1 MALNRT
7 SLCVALRLCACAG
20 LAPAPSHA
28 QATNIRTI
36 RSRSWSASRPAAAP
50 MSPARVIAQKLSEAT
65 GQTFVV
71 ENRPGASG
79 LIASEQVAKA
89 PADGYTIMVGSQT
102 TLAVAPA
109 LYKKFQLDVT
119 KELTGMAMIGIS
131 PLVAV
136 VNANSPIKSIKD
148 LIAEAKAKN
157 GTMNFG
163 SGGVGTTPHMAGEL
177 FAFNAGIKMVHV
189 AYRGEAPG
197 INDLLGGQIPFMF
210 SNLSVVKG
218 NIEAGKLRAL
228 AVTSAKRVPSLP
240 DVPTVA
246 ETFPGF
252 DAATWFVLVGADR
265 DAARG
270 VDEDQR
276 RDQEDRRDARIFSSA
291 STRIGMFP
299 DQDRTPDEIN
309 AYIKAEIAKWAKVIT
324 GRRREAGGL
333 RDWRFLFA
341 AEKRLRP

>member
-1 MALNRT
+1 MHGSRT
-7 SLCVALRLCACAG
+7 ALRVLASLALTAG
-20 LAPAPSHA
+20 FVAHGHA
-28 QATNIRTI
+28 QAKYPDHPVKVVVGF
-36 RSRSWSASRPAAAP
+36 SAGGGTDVA
-50 MSPARVIAQKLSEAT
+50 ARVIAQKLTEAT

-79 LIASEQVAKA
+79 LIGSEQVAKS

-109 LYKKFQLDVT
+109 LYKKFQLDVV
-119 KELTGMAMIGIS
+119 KDLTGMAMIGVS

-136 VNANSPIKSIKD
+136 VNANSPIHSIKD
-148 LIAEAKAKN
+148 LIAEAKAKK

-177 FAFNAGIKMVHV
+177 FAFNAGIKWVHV

-218 NIEAGKLRAL
+218 NIQGGKLRAL
-228 AVTSAKRVPSLP
+228 AVTSPKRVPSLP
-240 DVPTVA
+240 DVPTIA

-252 DAATWFVLVGADR
+252 AAATWFALVAPVGVPPEAVSIINADTKKIVATK
-265 DAARG
+265 DF
-270 VDEDQR
+270 
-276 RDQEDRRDARIFSSA
+276 QERFD
-291 STRIGMFP
+291 TLGMIP
-299 DQDRTPDEIN
+299 DQDRTPAEIN
-309 AYIKAEIAKWAKVIT
+309 AYIKSEIAKWAKVIQD
-324 GRRREAGGL
+324 AGVKPA
-333 RDWRFLFA
+333 D
-341 AEKRLRP
+341 

>member
-1 MALNRT
+1 MRLATLSIAL
-7 SLCVALRLCACAG
+7 G
-20 LAPAPSHA
+20 LALVVGVVTGHTQAPKYPDHPVKVLVGF
-28 QATNIRTI
+28 
-36 RSRSWSASRPAAAP
+36 SAGGGTDVA
-50 MSPARVIAQKLSEAT
+50 ARVIAQKLSEAM

-79 LIASEQVAKA
+79 LIASEQVVKS
-89 PADGYTIMVGSQT
+89 PADGYTILVASQT
-102 TLAVAPA
+102 TMAVAPA
-109 LYKKFQLDVT
+109 LYRKIQIDAT
-119 KELTGMAMIGIS
+119 KDFTGLAMIGIS

-136 VNANSPIKSIKD
+136 VNANSPIRSIQD
-148 LIAEAKAKN
+148 LVAEAKAKN

-177 FAFNAGIKMVHV
+177 LAFQAGIKMVHV

-210 SNLSVVKG
+210 SNLSVVGG
-218 NIEAGKLRAL
+218 NVQGGTLRAL

-252 DAATWFVLVGADR
+252 EAATWFALVAPAGTPREVVMRINVETKKIVATKDF
-265 DAARG
+265 
-270 VDEDQR
+270 
-276 RDQEDRRDARIFSSA
+276 QERFDKL
-291 STRIGMFP
+291 GMIP

-309 AYIKAEIAKWAKVIT
+309 AYIKSEIAKWAKVIQD
-324 GRRREAGGL
+324 AGVKPA
-333 RDWRFLFA
+333 D
-341 AEKRLRP
+341 

>member
-1 MALNRT
+1 MALNRA
-7 SLCVALRLCACAG
+7 SLWVASGVALADS
-20 LAPAPSHA
+20 LAPSAGHA
-28 QATNIRTI
+28 QAKYPD
-36 RSRSWSASRPAAAP
+36 RPVKIVVGFTAGGGTDVAA
-50 MSPARVIAQKLSEAT
+50 RIVAQKLSEAT

-89 PADGYTIMVGSQT
+89 TADGYTIMVGSQT

-109 LYKKFQLDVT
+109 LYKKFQLDPA
-119 KELTGMAMIGIS
+119 KELTGLAMLGIS

-136 VNANSPIKSIKD
+136 VNADSPIKSIKD

-177 FAFNAGIKMVHV
+177 FSIQAGAKMVHV

-218 NIEAGKLRAL
+218 NVEAGKLRAL
-228 AVTSAKRVPSLP
+228 AVTSSKRVPSLP
-240 DVPTVA
+240 NVPTIA

-252 DAATWFVLVGADR
+252 DAATWFVLVGPAGMPREAITRINAETKKIVATEDFQQR
-265 DAARG
+265 LDA
-270 VDEDQR
+270 
-276 RDQEDRRDARIFSSA
+276 
-291 STRIGMFP
+291 IGMFP
-299 DQDRTPDEIN
+299 DQDRTPDQIN
-309 AYIKAEIAKWAKVIT
+309 AYIKTEIAKWAKVIAD
-324 GRRREAGGL
+324 AGVKPA
-333 RDWRFLFA
+333 D
-341 AEKRLRP
+341 

>member
-1 MALNRT
+1 MALHRT
-7 SLCVALRLCACAG
+7 SLRVAFGLALSVC
-20 LAPAPSHA
+20 LAPAASHA
-28 QATNIRTI
+28 QTKYPD
-36 RSRSWSASRPAAAP
+36 RPVKIVIGFTAGGGTDVAG
-50 MSPARVIAQKLSEAT
+50 RLIAQKLSEAT

-79 LIASEQVAKA
+79 LIASEAVAKA
-89 PADGYTIMVGSQT
+89 TADGYTIMVGSQT

-109 LYKKFQLDVT
+109 LYKKVQFDAT
-119 KELTGMAMIGIS
+119 KELTGLAMLGIS

-136 VNANSPIKSIKD
+136 VNADSPIKSIKD

-177 FAFNAGIKMVHV
+177 LAFNAGIKMVHV

-218 NIEAGKLRAL
+218 NVEGGKLRAL

-240 DVPTVA
+240 NVPTIA

-252 DAATWFVLVGADR
+252 DAATWFVLVGPA
-265 DAARG
+265 
-270 VDEDQR
+270 
-276 RDQEDRRDARIFSSA
+276 
-291 STRIGMFP
+291 GMP
-299 DQDRTPDEIN
+299 REAIMKINAETKKIVATPD
-309 AYIKAEIAKWAKVIT
+309 
-324 GRRREAGGL
+324 
-333 RDWRFLFA
+333 FQ
-341 AEKRLRP
+341 

>member
-1 MALNRT
+1 MALNHT
-7 SLCVALRLCACAG
+7 SLCVALGFALGVG
-20 LAPAPSHA
+20 LAPAPSQA
-28 QATNIRTI
+28 QATKYPD
-36 RSRSWSASRPAAAP
+36 RPVKVVVGFTAGGGTDVA
-50 MSPARVIAQKLSEAT
+50 ARVIAQKLSEAM
-65 GQTFVV
+65 GQSFVV

-109 LYKKFQLDVT
+109 LYKKFQFDAT
-119 KELTGMAMIGIS
+119 KELTGLAMIGVS

-136 VNANSPIKSIKD
+136 VNADSPIKSIKD
-148 LIAEAKAKN
+148 LIAAAKEKN

-210 SNLSVVKG
+210 SNLSVVIG
-218 NIEAGKLRAL
+218 NIQAGKLRAL

-240 DVPTVA
+240 NVPTIA

-252 DAATWFVLVGADR
+252 DAATWFALVAPTGTPK
-265 DAARG
+265 DAVMKINTETKKIIAAP
-270 VDEDQR
+270 DFQQR
-276 RDQEDRRDARIFSSA
+276 FD
-291 STRIGMFP
+291 TLGMIP

-309 AYIKAEIAKWAKVIT
+309 AYIRSEIAKWAKVIQD
-324 GRRREAGGL
+324 AGVKPA
-333 RDWRFLFA
+333 D
-341 AEKRLRP
+341 

>member
-1 MALNRT
+1 MALHRT
-7 SLCVALRLCACAG
+7 SLRVAFGLGLSVC
-20 LAPAPSHA
+20 LAPTAAHA
-28 QATNIRTI
+28 QKYPDHPVKLLIGFTAGGGTDVAGRI
-36 RSRSWSASRPAAAP
+36 
-50 MSPARVIAQKLSEAT
+50 IAQKLSEAM

-71 ENRPGASG
+71 ENRAGASG
-79 LIASEQVAKA
+79 LIASEAVAKA

-109 LYKKFQLDVT
+109 LYKKFQLDPA
-119 KELTGMAMIGIS
+119 KELTGLAMIGIS

-136 VNANSPIKSIKD
+136 VNADSPIKSIKD

-177 FAFNAGIKMVHV
+177 LAFNAGIKMVHV

-218 NIEAGKLRAL
+218 NVEAGKLRAL

-240 DVPTVA
+240 NVPTVA

-252 DAATWFVLVGADR
+252 DAATWFALIGPAGMPREAIMRINAETKKIVATADFHIAFWAIGLVGLAGVWHFRRLAPDVG
-265 DAARG
+265 AALRG
-270 VDEDQR
+270 KKQ
-276 RDQEDRRDARIFSSA
+276 
-291 STRIGMFP
+291 T
-299 DQDRTPDEIN
+299 
-309 AYIKAEIAKWAKVIT
+309 
-324 GRRREAGGL
+324 
-333 RDWRFLFA
+333 
-341 AEKRLRP
+341 

>member
-1 MALNRT
+1 MALHCP
-7 SLCVALRLCACAG
+7 SLRIVFGFALSIC
-20 LAPAPSHA
+20 LAPTPGHA
-28 QATNIRTI
+28 QTKYPD
-36 RSRSWSASRPAAAP
+36 RPVKVLIGFTAGGGTDVAG
-50 MSPARVIAQKLSEAT
+50 RVIAQKLSEAM

-71 ENRPGASG
+71 ENRAGASG
-79 LIASEQVAKA
+79 LIASEAVAKA
-89 PADGYTIMVGSQT
+89 AADGYTIMVGSQT

-109 LYKKFQLDVT
+109 LYKKFQLDT
-119 KELTGMAMIGIS
+119 AKELTGLAMIGIS

-136 VNANSPIKSIKD
+136 VNADSPIKSLKD

-197 INDLLGGQIPFMF
+197 LNDLLGGQIPFMF

-228 AVTSAKRVPSLP
+228 AVTSARRVPSLP

-252 DAATWFVLVGADR
+252 DAATWFALVGPAGTPR
-265 DAARG
+265 EAI
-270 VDEDQR
+270 
-276 RDQEDRRDARIFSSA
+276 ARINAEAKKIVATADFQQRLDA
-291 STRIGMFP
+291 IGMFP

-309 AYIKAEIAKWAKVIT
+309 VYIKAEIAKWAKVIAD
-324 GRRREAGGL
+324 AGVKPA
-333 RDWRFLFA
+333 D
-341 AEKRLRP
+341 